1 MSYSVDPSSEGAQME
16 LSRIL
21 SRELFI
27 YFLDLEVKRARRYQN
42 FFSILILRLSQ
53 LASHDNGTGLQNC
66 YQKLSHL
73 LEEELRESDILGTL
87 AENRLVALLP
97 YADLSAGGH
106 AKSHFEGSL
115 RYYDFKSEGYE
126 VVIEQVCFPV
136 DGTDTP
142 DIVEK
147 VIGPEAH

>member
-1 MSYSVDPSSEGAQME
+1 MSYSVNPSIEGAEME

-21 SRELFI
+21 SREIFI

-53 LASHDNGTGLQNC
+53 LASHDNGTGLQTC
-66 YQKLSHL
+66 YEKLSHL

-97 YADLSAGGH
+97 YADVSAGGN

-115 RYYDFKSEGYE
+115 KYYDFKSEGYE
-126 VVIEQVCFPV
+126 VMVEQVCFPM
-136 DGTDTP
+136 DGTNTLDL
-142 DIVEK
+142 VK
-147 VIGPEAH
+147 RVMAPEAR